1 MALTLGIASPRDALT
16 KLEHDYS
23 DLESAVFI
31 QDEARIGYALVNFAI
46 SAYHI
51 KDWLIRN
58 HPRSYSA
65 RKVEDHIA
73 SSAALSSC
81 RDICNAGKHV
91 AITQYEPTTA
101 DVTAS
106 ATAVTS
112 AEFPNASP
120 ILRVKIV
127 RKDGSRHE
135 ALDLATQALQDWYTF
150 FETHKV

>member
-1 MALTLGIASPRDALT
+1 MANPRDALA

-23 DLESAVFI
+23 DLETAVFS
-31 QDEARIGYALVNFAI
+31 QEGTRIGYALVNFAI

-58 HPRSYSA
+58 KPRNYSA
-65 RKVEDHIA
+65 RQVEDHVA

-91 AITQYEPTTA
+91 SITQYEPSTT

-106 ATAVTS
+106 ATAIAS

-120 ILRVKIV
+120 VLRVKIV

-135 ALDLATQALQDWYTF
+135 ALDLAAQALNDWYKF
-150 FETHKV
+150 FKTYKV